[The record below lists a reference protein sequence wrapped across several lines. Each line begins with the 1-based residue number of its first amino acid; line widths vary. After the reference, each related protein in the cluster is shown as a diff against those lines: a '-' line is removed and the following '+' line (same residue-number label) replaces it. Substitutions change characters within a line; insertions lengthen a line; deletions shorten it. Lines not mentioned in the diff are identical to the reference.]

1 MMGDKNKQI
10 IRDMFNDISPRY
22 DFLNHFLSFGMDVF
36 WRKKLVRSMII
47 NRNETILDAA
57 CGTGDLSHLFLKK
70 YRNLNPDLTALDIS
84 SGMLKL
90 AQGKMIEFQIR
101 IVEGDVENL
110 PFDSQSFNHVMIA
123 FGIRNLENSDK
134 GLHELSRVLKSGGS
148 LNILEFSVPH
158 LFPLNFLFP
167 YYFHRIL
174 PIFGKI
180 ISGHTSA
187 YTYLPESVNNFPNPE
202 DFVDMIRQAGFTN
215 IRMKSLSGGICS
227 LYQAVKI

>member
-1 MMGDKNKQI
+1 MGDKNKQI

-36 WRKKLVRSMII
+36 WRKKLVRSMNI

-70 YRNLNPDLTALDIS
+70 YRNLDPDLTALDIS

-110 PFDSQSFNHVMIA
+110 PFDSQAFNHVMIA

-134 GLHELSRVLKSGGS
+134 GLNELNRVLKSGGS

-167 YYFHRIL
+167 YYFHGIL

-180 ISGHTSA
+180 VSGHTSA

-202 DFVDMIRQAGFTN
+202 DFVDMIRKAGFTH